1 MNLRLNPN
9 NNLMRPPRSWRKRG
23 RVAMKLGQS
32 SSFCPWAGSR
42 DVEPEPV
49 NYSPGASTLA
59 NCARALKFH
68 VSGVDMESPALPILS
83 PIKAPKSGDSIKVAV
98 AADERQGMLP
108 AERGDPQIISRDR
121 LAFLF

>member
-23 RVAMKLGQS
+23 RVANEAWTIILVLSVGRQPRCRTRTS
-32 SSFCPWAGSR
+32 ELFAGCLHSCELR
-42 DVEPEPV
+42 KGP
-49 NYSPGASTLA
+49 
-59 NCARALKFH
+59 KFH

-98 AADERQGMLP
+98 AADERQEMLP